1 MADRK
6 AVLVVDDAELN
17 RVLLRGILEKDYQ
30 IMEAEDGKAALL
42 QIKLH
47 RDEICAVLL
56 DIIMPHMDGF
66 TVLTKIKEENLLDR
80 IPVLL
85 ISADTSVEFERT
97 GYLNGAF
104 DFIHK
109 PFDNVIVKARV
120 DRAVELYNS
129 KNRLE
134 GVVDQQTSTLRRQI
148 TQLKKQDERLRQI
161 NSDILEI
168 MSSVVEFRD
177 VESGQ
182 HIKRIKS
189 YTREIAKAVME
200 NYPEYGLMP
209 LDVDHISAASAL
221 HDIGKIAIPDSIL
234 LKPGKLTPEEF
245 EQMKQHTVKG
255 AEIVRELA
263 QVQDPEMHRLS
274 MEICRHHHEKYDGN
288 GYPDGLKGDEIPI
301 EAQIVALAD
310 VYDALT
316 SPRVYKPPYSCAEAY
331 KMIRSGECGSFS
343 RKMLH
348 CLAICRTEMEKIH
361 SFFETEERAQQEP
374 V

>member
-209 LDVDHISAASAL
+209 LDVDHSCTISARL
-221 HDIGKIAIPDSIL
+221 P
-234 LKPGKLTPEEF
+234 F
-245 EQMKQHTVKG
+245 RTV
-255 AEIVRELA
+255 
-263 QVQDPEMHRLS
+263 
-274 MEICRHHHEKYDGN
+274 
-288 GYPDGLKGDEIPI
+288 
-301 EAQIVALAD
+301 
-310 VYDALT
+310 
-316 SPRVYKPPYSCAEAY
+316 YS
-331 KMIRSGECGSFS
+331 
-343 RKMLH
+343 
-348 CLAICRTEMEKIH
+348 
-361 SFFETEERAQQEP
+361 
-374 V
+374 